1 MKRKINKRM
10 YAYSPHSYGFGDF
23 MNKVSNGAGL
33 GKFGSDYAGLSEGMQ
48 AGIGQLSGLLGNI
61 GGKAISGGLESGVGN
76 AISGLSGIASSIP
89 GPWGAIAGAGLGV
102 VGGLTNRLFGM
113 KEDKEAHDRINRTTD
128 YYNTYNSNASNF
140 DDMTG
145 PQAMSLASNVYKGG
159 LFSSGKASEKNQEL
173 RDSAL
178 YALAKAERDYQN
190 NADTLSKSQI
200 DSLQAG
206 FFDFGGP
213 LHSYGADWNNG
224 IININNGSTHE
235 DNPYG
240 GVPMGAAPDGEPNL
254 VEEGEVIFND
264 YVFSNRIKV
273 PKAVR
278 NKYKLRGQKDMTF
291 ADAAKKAQKESEERP
306 NDSISKRG
314 LEDIMGKLMM
324 EQENIREMRRQREYS
339 EGGDI
344 HIAPSKRGTF
354 TAAAS
359 KHGMGVQE
367 FASKVLANPE
377 DYSPAMRK
385 KANFARNASKW
396 KHALGGHIFDGIS
409 EKQKYYP
416 NALSYPS
423 SSLGLNFGD
432 TPTLNI
438 KPIEMD
444 AATTQSINDA
454 IAKNRNN
461 YPSSY
466 TNTNANI
473 SPWSG
478 LRFAPAIG
486 SAVNAFTDMM
496 GWTNKPDYSNADRI
510 SEAASRYGT
519 VNYTPLGD
527 YMAYKP
533 FDRMFYANQLGAQ
546 AGATRRGL
554 LNTSGGNRGAAM
566 AGLLAAD
573 YNAQNQLG
581 NLYRQAD
588 EYNLAQREKVANFNR
603 GTNMANSEMGLKAS
617 IANRERDK
625 AMIDAA
631 ARVGAM
637 RESIDARIGAAR
649 NANLTNFLD
658 NLGNIGRESATMN
671 MINTNPAL
679 YYGIG
684 TNGGVSYRGARS
696 KGGFITIKK
705 KRRR

>member
-1 MKRKINKRM
+1 MKRKRNKRG
-10 YAYSPHSYGFGDF
+10 YSYNPHKHGFGDF
-23 MNKVSNGAGL
+23 MNKVAGGAGL
-33 GKFGSDYAGLSEGMQ
+33 GSFGSDYAGLSEGLQ
-48 AGIGQLSGLLGNI
+48 AGLGQLASFAGDI
-61 GGKAISGGLESGVGN
+61 GGKALSGGLESGAGN
-76 AISGLSGIASSIP
+76 MVSGLSSIASSIP

-102 VGGLTNRLFGM
+102 AGGLVNRMFGM
-113 KEDKEAHDRINRTTD
+113 KEDKEAHDRINR
-128 YYNTYNSNASNF
+128 NTNYLSTFNSNASNF
-140 DDMTG
+140 DDIQG
-145 PQAMSLASNVYKGG
+145 PQAVSLASNVYKGG
-159 LFSSGKASEKNQEL
+159 WFSGGKAARKNQEL
-173 RDSAL
+173 RDNAL
-178 YALAKAERDYQN
+178 EALAKAERDVEN
-190 NADTLSKSQI
+190 NVDTLNKTQM
-200 DSLQAG
+200 DTLQAG
-206 FFDFGGP
+206 FYDYGGP
-213 LHSYGADWNNG
+213 LHSYGADWTNG
-224 IININNGSTHE
+224 INIIGNGGTHE
-235 DNPYG
+235 SNPYE
-240 GVPMGAAPDGEPNL
+240 GVPMGIAPDGEPNL

-324 EQENIREMRRQREYS
+324 EQENIREMRQQREYS

-367 FASKVLANPE
+367 FASKVLSNPE

-385 KANFARNASKW
+385 KANFARNANKW

-409 EKQKYYP
+409 ERQKYHP

-454 IAKNRNN
+454 ITKNRNN

-466 TNTNANI
+466 TNTNI

-631 ARVGAM
+631 TKVGTM

-671 MINTNPAL
+671 MINTLPSL

-684 TNGGVSYRGARS
+684 PNMGVLYKGARS